1 MEIIEGA
8 GAWAH
13 PGGADN
19 DWVEQLRAS
28 DLSVGTYCIPAG
40 GQDTQSPHT
49 EDEIYV
55 VTAGQAKISTPGR
68 TDAVG
73 PGAVIFVPAGE
84 EHRFTDVTED
94 LALLV
99 VFGPAFGS
107 RAVESPGLGPR
118 EVLARY
124 QQAML
129 DKSADDLA
137 DLYAVDAVH
146 EFPFLSPGMPERFR
160 GREEV
165 RAGYRA
171 AWGASPAQ
179 PREIREVVVQEGA
192 DPEVIVVEQ
201 TVSGTVT
208 TTGRSFDLPGLLV
221 IRVRNGEIVHV
232 RDYMDGLGVAHA
244 MDRLPAVAAALDD
257 RS

>member
-1 MEIIEGA
+1 M
-8 GAWAH
+8 
-13 PGGADN
+13 P
-19 DWVEQLRAS
+19 
-28 DLSVGTYCIPAG
+28 
-40 GQDTQSPHT
+40 DT
-49 EDEIYV
+49 
-55 VTAGQAKISTPGR
+55 ISGN
-68 TDAVG
+68 
-73 PGAVIFVPAGE
+73 
-84 EHRFTDVTED
+84 
-94 LALLV
+94 
-99 VFGPAFGS
+99 
-107 RAVESPGLGPR
+107 LGPR

-146 EFPFLSPGMPERFR
+146 EFPFLFPGMPERYQ

-179 PREIREVVVQEGA
+179 PQEIREVVVHENT

-201 TVSGTVT
+201 IVSGMLT
-208 TTGRSFDLPGLLV
+208 TTGQSFNFPGILV
-221 IRVRNGEIVHV
+221 IRVRNSQIVHV

-244 MDRLPAVAAALDD
+244 MDRLTAVAASLSK
-257 RS
+257 RF